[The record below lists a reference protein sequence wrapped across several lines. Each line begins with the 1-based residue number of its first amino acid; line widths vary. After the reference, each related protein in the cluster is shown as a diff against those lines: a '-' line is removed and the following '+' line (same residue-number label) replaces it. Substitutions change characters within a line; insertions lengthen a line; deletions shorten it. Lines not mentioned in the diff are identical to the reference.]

1 MSENRMDPQGWTDRS
16 PDVEEFLDWVDRD
29 LRPRI
34 EKSEVSVIIC
44 SKSPVDAK
52 LALEVGYSMLL
63 GKPLMLVVE
72 PGAQVAEKLV
82 AAADEIVEHDW
93 KGQPKGLQAAVLAAC
108 DRMAERG
115 LIA

>member
-1 MSENRMDPQGWTDRS
+1 MDSRMKPDGWAGRGKEID
-16 PDVEEFLDWVDRD
+16 DFLDRVDRE
-29 LRPRI
+29 LRPKI
-34 EKSEVSVIIC
+34 EASEVSVVIC
-44 SKSPVDAK
+44 SKTPADAK

-63 GKPLMLVVE
+63 GKPIMLVVE
-72 PGAQVAEKLV
+72 PGAQVPEKLL

-93 KGQPKGLQAAVLAAC
+93 KNKPKGLPAAVLAAC